1 MIIFR
6 VLERGDVCS
15 YKTWNIKLNM
25 MVKMMV
31 LKLYEVIIK

>member
-1 MIIFR
+1 MISFR

-15 YKTWNIKLNM
+15 YKTWNIKALNM

-31 LKLYEVIIK
+31 KIIRLA